1 MTTVILDALADP
13 DGAVRRAGELLR
25 DGQLVAIPTE
35 TVYGLAARIDDAEAL
50 RQIFHVKGRP
60 QDNPLI
66 VHCATR
72 TQVDAVVDW
81 LLVDD
86 VDRAIIEPLMDGCW
100 PGPLTLVLP
109 RAAVI
114 DAAISAGLDT
124 VAVRIPGLDI
134 TRRII
139 DEAGIPLAAPSANR
153 SGRPS
158 PTTAGHVV
166 DDLGGTIAA
175 VVDGGPC
182 REGLESTVVRVVGG
196 RVVVLRPGSVTRIQL
211 HEMSG
216 AEIVDPERADD
227 ASRSPG
233 TRYRHYAPVASMILV
248 DSVDE
253 IGMSYVNVAFAGD
266 GTERSRI
273 IVLATSDPGLPGI
286 VWRPLLPS
294 TLFAE
299 LRRADRLH
307 VEKIIVLCDEAVR
320 RNEALMNRLHK
331 AAEPTHGTSETK

>member
-1 MTTVILDALADP
+1 MTTDVLDALADP

-25 DGQLVAIPTE
+25 DGHLVAIPTE
-35 TVYGLAARIDDAEAL
+35 TVYGLAARIDDADAL
-50 RQIFHVKGRP
+50 LQIFRVKGRP

-66 VHCATR
+66 VHCSAR
-72 TQVDAVVDW
+72 EQVDDVVDW
-81 LLVDD
+81 SLVDD
-86 VDRAIIEPLMDGCW
+86 VDRSIIERLMAGFW

-109 RAAVI
+109 RAVVV

-124 VAVRIPGLDI
+124 VAVRIPGLGI

-139 DEAGIPLAAPSANR
+139 EEAGMPLAAPSANR

-158 PTTAGHVV
+158 PTTAEHVME
-166 DDLGGTIAA
+166 DLQGTIAA

-182 REGLESTVVRVVGG
+182 QEGLESTVVRVVGG
-196 RVVVLRPGSVTRIQL
+196 RIVVLRPGSVTRGRL
-211 HEMSG
+211 HDVSG
-216 AEIVDPERADD
+216 ADVVDPERMDD
-227 ASRSPG
+227 RAHSPG

-253 IGMSYVNVAFAGD
+253 IGTSYVNVAFAGD

-273 IVLATSDPGLPGI
+273 VVLATSDPGLPGI
-286 VWRPLLPS
+286 EWRPLLPM

>member
-1 MTTVILDALADP
+1 MTTDILDALSDP

-25 DGQLVAIPTE
+25 GGQLVAIPTE
-35 TVYGLAARIDDAEAL
+35 TVYGLAARIDDTEAL
-50 RQIFHVKGRP
+50 GRIFRVKGRP

-66 VHCATR
+66 VHCSAR
-72 TQVDAVVDW
+72 EQVDEVVDW
-81 LLVDD
+81 SVVDTA
-86 VDRAIIEPLMDGCW
+86 DRTIVERLMEAFW

-109 RAAVI
+109 RTAVV
-114 DAAISAGLDT
+114 DAIVSAGLDT

-139 DEAGIPLAAPSANR
+139 EEAGMPLAAPSANR

-158 PTTAGHVV
+158 PTTAEHVM
-166 DDLGGTIAA
+166 DDLQATIAA

-182 REGLESTVVRVVGG
+182 QEGLESTVVRVVGG
-196 RVVVLRPGSVTRIQL
+196 RIVVLRPGSVTRVQL
-211 HEMSG
+211 HEVSG
-216 AEIVDPERADD
+216 AAVVDPERVDD
-227 ASRSPG
+227 TAHSPG

-253 IGMSYVNVAFAGD
+253 IGTSYVNVASAGD
-266 GTERSRI
+266 GTEPLRI
-273 IVLATSDPGLPGI
+273 VMLATSEPGLPGI
-286 VWRPLLPS
+286 EWRPLLPS

-320 RNEALMNRLHK
+320 RNEALMNRLRK